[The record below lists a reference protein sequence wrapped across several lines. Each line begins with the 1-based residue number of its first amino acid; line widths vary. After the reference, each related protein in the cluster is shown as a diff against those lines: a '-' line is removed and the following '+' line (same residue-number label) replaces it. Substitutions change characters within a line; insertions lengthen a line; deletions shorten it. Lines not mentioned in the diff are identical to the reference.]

1 MTQLLVSVRSA
12 VEVPVALAGGADVI
26 DAKDPSRGALGELPI
41 DVVREIVAATAGK
54 RRMSATLGDGPWTR
68 EHALRAF
75 HATLDAGADFAK
87 AGASTIESALRWLE
101 WLTQSARAD
110 RFVLVLFAD
119 DLRLQLEQVAS
130 LDALFQRV
138 AESGIH
144 ALMVDTHNKAAGSLL
159 THVGRPHLSDFARL
173 AREHRVR
180 FGLAG
185 SLTVVDAAALAHL
198 RPDYLG
204 FRGAACVNGI
214 RGETIDTERV
224 MALKYAI
231 DSTQARATP
240 AVQSTPLL
248 EPHRL
253 CETA

>member
-1 MTQLLVSVRSA
+1 MTQLLISVGSA
-12 VEVPVALAGGADVI
+12 MEVPAALAGGADVI

-41 DVVREIVAATAGK
+41 AVVREIVAAAGK
-54 RRMSATLGDGPWTR
+54 RRVSATLGDGPWTR

-75 HATLDAGADFAK
+75 RATLDAGTDFAK
-87 AGASTIESALRWLE
+87 AGASTIESALQWLE
-101 WLTQSARAD
+101 WLKQSAHAD

-119 DLRLQLEQVAS
+119 DLRLQLEQAAG
-130 LDALFQRV
+130 LDALFQRI

-144 ALMVDTHNKAAGSLL
+144 ALMIDTHNKAAGSLL
-159 THVGRPHLSDFARL
+159 TYVSMLHLSDFARL

-185 SLTVVDAAALAHL
+185 SLTVVDAAALTHL

-214 RGETIDTERV
+214 RGEMIETERV
-224 MALKYAI
+224 MALKCAI

-240 AVQSTPLL
+240 AAQATPLP